1 MRLGAP
7 FPIRCTSFGEYISKS
22 RKFNACEETTDKR
35 CLNIPPILHPL
46 HLLLH
51 RDYLHIDPKN
61 MDYKIVREGAEHN
74 FELWRDES
82 KMGQV
87 NETDEER
94 LYREN
99 AQLKKHGTTDKQ
111 CDSGPG
117 A

>member
-1 MRLGAP
+1 M
-7 FPIRCTSFGEYISKS
+7 
-22 RKFNACEETTDKR
+22 
-35 CLNIPPILHPL
+35 
-46 HLLLH
+46 LH

-61 MDYKIVREGAEHN
+61 MDYKIEREVAERN
-74 FELWRDES
+74 FEPWRDES

-94 LYREN
+94 LYRLEREN
-99 AQLKKHGTTDKQ
+99 AQEKKHGTTDEQ